1 MAKLEIKK
9 NPFSAVRCLHPRSI
23 YNKYINDYV
32 TVGCGHCD
40 ACRMAASDRR
50 TSMLNFVKEISV
62 SAFFGTLSFDEE
74 HLPVMSFD
82 NRGFDI
88 ALDDDFNDVFGT
100 YFVKS
105 VQVDRNGT
113 KENVYASEKVMDLD
127 LDTLSEREASMIR
140 YGMCYTNKDE
150 NVPFCFG
157 YLRKK
162 DLQNFFKRLR
172 KHLNKVFDGSIYYYA
187 VGEYGP
193 QTLRPHF
200 HFLLFANEVL
210 SHQTLLDCV
219 TRSWSRGNVDL
230 QSIQTNASSYVA
242 GYLSNYANLPSF
254 LRKKEV
260 APFFIQSH
268 FKTFSK
274 VLPTEKFREWY
285 FSHAHK
291 RVVESPSGCSFVSLP
306 QSFVRLY
313 YPKCT
318 NFSKLDLHGL
328 YERYATFARGT
339 VKVLINSLASPTSV
353 RFSEVHVD
361 QLSKLCSTLLGTIDG
376 RKVFLVDPTYYSNYL
391 WYKRVHSIC
400 AEFCLSP
407 RAAIDNI
414 YDWWRD
420 EDHYRLIDSY
430 KMLESLKSNGFLIS
444 LINNN
449 DLFHYL
455 SVNTPFKELPDY
467 IQHSFSLQGLD
478 KSLYDYLGNC
488 KINFR
493 NFADNPSYQQY
504 VQQVNKLMYDRTKT
518 KGVNDYLF
526 KF

>member
-1 MAKLEIKK
+1 MAKLEISK

-23 YNKYINDYV
+23 YNKYIHEYV

-40 ACRMAASDRR
+40 ACRMAAADRR
-50 TSMLNFVKEISV
+50 TSMLNFVREISV
-62 SAFFGTLSFDEE
+62 CTFFGTLTFDEE

-82 NRGFDI
+82 NRGYDI
-88 ALDDDFNDVFGT
+88 ALDEDFNAVYGT

-105 VQVDRNGT
+105 VHVDRKGT
-113 KENVYASEKVMDLD
+113 VNDVFASEKVMDFD
-127 LDTLSEREASMIR
+127 LDTLDEREAAMVR
-140 YGMCYTNKDE
+140 YGMCYTNDD
-150 NVPFCFG
+150 VHHPFTFG

-172 KHLNKVFDGSIYYYA
+172 KQLNKVFDGSVYYFA

-200 HFLLFANEVL
+200 HFILFTNDFLPYE
-210 SHQTLLDCV
+210 TLLDCC
-219 TRSWSRGNVDL
+219 TRCWKRGSVDL
-230 QSIQTNASSYVA
+230 QSVQSSASCYVA
-242 GYLSNYANLPSF
+242 GYLSNASHLPSF

-260 APFFIQSH
+260 APFFVQSH

-274 VLPTEKFREWY
+274 VLPTDTFREWY

-291 RVVESPSGCSFVSLP
+291 RVVESADGCKAIYLP
-306 QSFVRLY
+306 LSFVRLY

-318 NFSKLDLHGL
+318 NFSQLARCDL
-328 YERYATFARGT
+328 YARYASYATGYVRVRF
-339 VKVLINSLASPTSV
+339 NSLTSPTSV
-353 RFSEVHVD
+353 RSDVVPVGD
-361 QLSKLCSTLLGTIDG
+361 LSKLCSTLLGTVDG
-376 RKVFLVDPTYYSNYL
+376 CKVFSVDPTVYSDYL

-400 AEFCLSP
+400 AEFGISP
-407 RAAIDNI
+407 RVAIDNI
-414 YDWWRD
+414 FDWWCD

-430 KMLESLKSNGFLIS
+430 KLLESFKTNSFLIS

-449 DLFHYL
+449 DLFHFL
-455 SVNTPFKELPDY
+455 SANTPFDELPDF
-467 IQHSFSLQGLD
+467 IQYSFTLQGLD

-488 KINFR
+488 KVNFR
-493 NFADNPSYQQY
+493 NFADNAFYQLY
-504 VQQVNKLMYDRTKT
+504 VQQVQKLLYDRTKT
-518 KGVNDYLF
+518 KGVKDYLF